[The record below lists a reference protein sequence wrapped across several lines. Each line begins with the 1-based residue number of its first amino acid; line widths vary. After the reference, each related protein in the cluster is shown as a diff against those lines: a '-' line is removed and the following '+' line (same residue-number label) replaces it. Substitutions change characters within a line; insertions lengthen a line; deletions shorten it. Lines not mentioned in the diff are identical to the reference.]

1 MDLRNLAADLPAR
14 VPNEIFE
21 PLLAGREFRLE
32 RIISTG
38 QATPEGTWFDQ
49 DQDEWVLLL
58 AGAARLK
65 FEGDAYDV
73 ALKPGDALL
82 IPAHRR
88 HRVEWT
94 EAKPATVWLALHF
107 GRA

>member
-1 MDLRNLAADLPAR
+1 MDLRNLASDLPPR

-21 PLLAGREFRLE
+21 PLLAGRGFRLE
-32 RIISTG
+32 RIVSTG
-38 QATPEGTWFDQ
+38 QITPPGTWFDQ
-49 DQDEWVLLL
+49 DEEEWVLLL

-94 EAKPATVWLALHF
+94 DTATATVWIAVYF
-107 GRA
+107 SR